1 MTMIIDG
8 KAIANEI
15 REELKEQTQKLFD
28 EKGIKPGLALLIVG
42 EDPASK
48 VYVNMKDKACKDLGY
63 YSIIEKMPDDTTED
77 TVLRKI
83 AEWNASSNIHGI
95 LVQLPLPKQI
105 NSDKVIEAIAPEKDV
120 DGFHP
125 VNVGRLVAGLPGFV
139 PCTPAGVIEMLKR
152 YKIKTKGMHTV
163 VLGRSNIVGK
173 PIANLMFQKREE
185 TNSTVTVCHTGTPDF
200 SKYTLQADIIIAAA
214 GVPEIIKAKDIK
226 QGAVIIDVGTNR
238 VDDANSPKGYRLTG
252 DVDFESVKHKV
263 SAISPVPG
271 GVGPMTITMLM
282 VNTYKAA
289 INEYYQ

>member
-15 REELKEQTQKLFD
+15 RTELKDKTKQLFE
-28 EKGIKPGLALLIVG
+28 EKGIKPGLALMIVG

-48 VYVNMKDKACKDLGY
+48 VYVNMKAKACEELGF
-63 YSIIEKMPDDTTED
+63 YSIIDKMPADTSEEI
-77 TVLRKI
+77 VLKKI
-83 AEWNASSNIHGI
+83 SEWNTTPEIHGI
-95 LVQLPLPKQI
+95 LVQMPLPKQI
-105 NSDKVIEAIAPEKDV
+105 DSNKVIEAIAPEKDV

-152 YKIKTKGMHTV
+152 NSIKTKGVHTV

-173 PIANLMFQKREE
+173 PIANLMFQKRED
-185 TNSTVTVCHTGTPDF
+185 TNSIVTVCHTGTKDY

-214 GVPEIIKAKDIK
+214 GVPEMIKAKDIK
-226 QGAVIIDVGTNR
+226 QGVVIIDVGTNR
-238 VDDANSPKGYRLTG
+238 VEDASYPKGYRITG

-271 GVGPMTITMLM
+271 GVGPMTITMLLD
-282 VNTYKAA
+282 NTYKAA
-289 INEYYQ
+289 VNEYYK